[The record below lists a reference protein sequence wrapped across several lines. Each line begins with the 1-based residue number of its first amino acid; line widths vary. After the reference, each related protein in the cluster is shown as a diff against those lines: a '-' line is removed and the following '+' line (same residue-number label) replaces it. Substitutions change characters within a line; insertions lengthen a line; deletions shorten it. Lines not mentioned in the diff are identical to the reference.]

1 MEASRGAAGAPEV
14 VVVKELEVSVE
25 GVVLEGLTVKRDL
38 ERERARVSGGT
49 ASRRGEEK
57 VQHEV
62 PADLGV

>member
-49 ASRRGEEK
+49 ASRQARRPREED
-57 VQHEV
+57 VRHEI
-62 PADLGV
+62 